1 MRIHEAVRM
10 AIGENKEIYRTSV
23 KNEDSDVYATIK
35 PTNTY
40 EACVLIV
47 NRNGEKKSCRNWN
60 PTADDLMANDW
71 ELTTE

>member
-1 MRIHEAVRM
+1 MFIREAVEK
-10 AIGENKEIYRTSV
+10 AIRENNGIYRTSV

-40 EACVLIV
+40 EACLLIV

-71 ELTTE
+71 EVTTE